1 MVPRSKFL
9 AVAGLFLGAAVALAD
24 PPAKPATPPPEPDQ
38 KKLLPYMESWEKS
51 MADVKTLI
59 MECKRDDKKVTF
71 DTKDKFAGKAFFMKD
86 KDDIFIFIQMVK
98 MDKKDPTK
106 PDASGIYERF
116 ICNPTACYE
125 YVPQE
130 KKIRY
135 RQIPA
140 GKAGKGADDNLLSF
154 LFNTNAKK
162 AMERYKLKL
171 AKEDDFYVYVEVRPT
186 LAADKVDFQVAK
198 VCLDKETFLPRQL
211 WFRQNNGDEVLWD
224 LPSIEKN
231 KKLERKMFDKPD
243 LPLEPGEKVS
253 KWKYEEMPKEPE
265 PRVVRPKGEK

>member
-1 MVPRSKFL
+1 M
-9 AVAGLFLGAAVALAD
+9 D
-24 PPAKPATPPPEPDQ
+24 
-38 KKLLPYMESWEKS
+38 
-51 MADVKTLI
+51 
-59 MECKRDDKKVTF
+59 
-71 DTKDKFAGKAFFMKD
+71 
-86 KDDIFIFIQMVK
+86 K
-98 MDKKDPTK
+98 MDKKGLVKADP
-106 PDASGIYERF
+106 PVYERF

-130 KKIRY
+130 KKIRF

-140 GKAGKGADDNLLSF
+140 GKGGKGADDNLLSF

-171 AKEDDFYVYVEVRPT
+171 VKEDENYVYVEVLPT
-186 LAADKVDFQVAK
+186 IPADKVDFQVAT
-198 VCLDKETFLPRQL
+198 VCLDRDTFLPRQL
-211 WFRQNNGDEVLWD
+211 RFRQNNGDVVVWD

-243 LPLEPGEKVS
+243 LPLENGEKVS